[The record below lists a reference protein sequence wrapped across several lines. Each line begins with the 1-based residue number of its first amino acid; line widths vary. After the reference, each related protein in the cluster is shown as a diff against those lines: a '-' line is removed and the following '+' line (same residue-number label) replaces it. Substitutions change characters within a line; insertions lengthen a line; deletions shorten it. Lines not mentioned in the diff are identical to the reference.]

1 MTHLQPHR
9 LSLVPIPDD
18 EPDGPEYENDT
29 DSESTS
35 PTSVVWTNDAAVQE
49 IRDYLEDQ
57 LVDSANE
64 STDANSTVLGTW
76 FISEN
81 TMYLGLKLNISGYL
95 RVGALYTKHFG
106 YMYEAWTYEDVERPY
121 DIMRVMCV
129 CKDGFIEKQVIIKTI
144 WIRLIQ
150 RHWKTRHLRNQSSL
164 KGLMSAYK
172 NSHIYI
178 Q

>member
-1 MTHLQPHR
+1 MTHSQPQR
-9 LSLVPIPDD
+9 LSLVYISDDD
-18 EPDGPEYENDT
+18 EGPEYENDT
-29 DSESTS
+29 DSESMS
-35 PTSVVWTNDAAVQE
+35 PTSVVWTHEAAVQE

-64 STDANSTVLGTW
+64 SNESNATVLGTW
-76 FISEN
+76 FISDN

-106 YMYEAWTYEDVERPY
+106 YIHEAWTDEDVERPY
-121 DIMRVMCV
+121 DIMRVASV
-129 CKDGFIEKQVIIKTI
+129 FKDGFIEQRVIIKTI

-150 RHWKTRHLRNQSSL
+150 RHWKNRHLRNQSSL
-164 KGLMSAYK
+164 KGLMSEYK